1 MSLVSIQNIISIVF
15 RKINNDINSINYFKL
30 LYIIRITLQIL
41 F

>member
-1 MSLVSIQNIISIVF
+1 MSLVSIQNIICIVF